1 MGLELSKKFE
11 SELTVVEC
19 IYKVPPKFYFFETS
33 SDKRKNKKQTEMAKK
48 ELEKWKELA
57 KEHGVKIKTK
67 FAITESIAEWVID
80 YISDNKIDLVIV
92 DYPKLSKVEATIY
105 DDIIHIIH
113 EKSKCAVLTAKH

>member
-11 SELTVVEC
+11 SKLTVVEC

-33 SDKRKNKKQTEMAKK
+33 SDKRKSQKRTEMVKK

-57 KEHGVKIKTK
+57 KEQGVKIKTK

-80 YISDNKIDLVIV
+80 YIFDNKIDLVIV

-113 EKSKCAVLTAKH
+113 EKSKCAVLTAKY